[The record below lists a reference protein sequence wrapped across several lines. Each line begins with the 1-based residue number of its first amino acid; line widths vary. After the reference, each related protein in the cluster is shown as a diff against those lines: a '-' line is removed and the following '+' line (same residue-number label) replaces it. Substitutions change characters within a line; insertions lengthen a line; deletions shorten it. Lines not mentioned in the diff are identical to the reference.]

1 MRSQN
6 QGGPSSS
13 WGMAGGGWEGH
24 MPVSGGDFF
33 KILFYLF
40 IFGCAGSSLLRR
52 LFSSFDK
59 RGLLS
64 GCSVPDSH
72 WGGLS
77 S

>member
-1 MRSQN
+1 
-6 QGGPSSS
+6 
-13 WGMAGGGWEGH
+13 